1 VTFGGWLFVGRRS
14 LPALVPFLSSWLL
27 RMAVFVPFYVRTCRC
42 SVVAAVLVNRVGE
55 QWWWES
61 LMLSKHRNKSR
72 VTSNAL

>member
-1 VTFGGWLFVGRRS
+1 
-14 LPALVPFLSSWLL
+14 
-27 RMAVFVPFYVRTCRC
+27 MAVFVPFYVRTCRC